1 MTTQDSYKLA
11 PVQNIGINDRIAR
24 FFIGGAM
31 LGVGVFYELTIG
43 PNFLNVGLM
52 LLSIYP
58 LMTTLMGWDPVYQI
72 FGARSCS
79 IEGGRN
85 VCGTF
90 PYEVDAALGHN
101 PEPERS
107 YDHSLSG
114 SHHQAQKA
122 V

>member
-1 MTTQDSYKLA
+1 MNTQQTHKLA
-11 PVQNIGINDRIAR
+11 PVQNIGITDRLAR
-24 FFIGGAM
+24 FFIGGGM
-31 LGVGVFYELTIG
+31 LGVGAYYELTIG
-43 PNFLNVGLM
+43 PNFFDVGLM

-72 FGARSCS
+72 LGAKSCS

-101 PEPERS
+101 PEPDNS

-114 SHHQAQKA
+114 SHHQHRDAA
-122 V
+122 